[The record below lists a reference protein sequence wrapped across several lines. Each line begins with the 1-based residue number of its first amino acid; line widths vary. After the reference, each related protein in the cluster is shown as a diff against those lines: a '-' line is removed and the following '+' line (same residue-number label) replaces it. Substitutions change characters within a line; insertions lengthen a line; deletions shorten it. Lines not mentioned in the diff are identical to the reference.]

1 MEYDHKDMTVLGC
14 IKGGAKT
21 FGSIK
26 TRSGLKTDQLEQIL
40 AILDK
45 SEMIQTEEAKG
56 LLGQPKPL
64 MTVTEKGTEI
74 VEEYISA
81 LNKKWRELVTL
92 AVEGEREKLDEIIKE
107 NPFLVNMM
115 LFYQVI
121 DLHTL
126 SRLNLR
132 FLLEGKRLC
141 FKCKRELGRF
151 SQKFSVSD
159 VRKFNFKMPKGMTTH
174 DDLCADCF
182 DNLKGTYDSRY

>member
-1 MEYDHKDMTVLGC
+1 MDYDHKDMTVLGC

-26 TRSGLKTDQLEQIL
+26 TRSGLKTEQLEQIL

-64 MTVTEKGTEI
+64 MTVTEKGTEV

-81 LNKKWRELVTL
+81 LNKKWKELVAL
-92 AVEGEREKLDEIIKE
+92 AIEGEREKLDEIIKE

-126 SRLNLR
+126 ARLNLR

-159 VRKFNFKMPKGMTTH
+159 VRKFNFKMPRGMTTR

>member
-1 MEYDHKDMTVLGC
+1 MDYDHKDMTVLGC

-26 TRSGLKTDQLEQIL
+26 TRSGLKTEQLEQIL
-40 AILDK
+40 TILDK
-45 SEMIQTEEAKG
+45 SDMIQTDEAKG
-56 LLGQPKPL
+56 LFGQPKPI
-64 MTVTEKGTEI
+64 MTVTEKGTEV

-81 LNKKWRELVTL
+81 LNKKWKELVAL
-92 AVEGEREKLDEIIKE
+92 AVEGEREKLDEIVKE

>member
-81 LNKKWRELVTL
+81 LNKKWRELVAL

-115 LFYQVI
+115 LFYKVI

>member
-1 MEYDHKDMTVLGC
+1 MDYDYKDMTVLGV

-21 FGSIK
+21 FGTIK

-40 AILDK
+40 SILDK
-45 SEMIQTEEAKG
+45 SKLIQTSEAKG
-56 LLGQPKPL
+56 LLGQPKPI
-64 MTVTEKGTEI
+64 MTVTEKGSQQ
-74 VEEYISA
+74 VEEYIAA
-81 LNKKWRELVTL
+81 LNKKWKELVAL
-92 AVEGEREKLDEIIKE
+92 AVAGDREKLDEVIKD

-141 FKCKRELGRF
+141 YKCKRELGRF

-159 VRKFNFKMPKGMTTH
+159 VRKFDFKMPRGMTTH

>member
-1 MEYDHKDMTVLGC
+1 MDYDHKDMTVLGC

-26 TRSGLKTDQLEQIL
+26 TRSGIKTEQLEQIL

-64 MTVTEKGTEI
+64 MTVTEKGTEV

-81 LNKKWRELVTL
+81 LNKKWKELVAL
-92 AVEGEREKLDEIIKE
+92 AIEGEREKLDEIIKE

-126 SRLNLR
+126 ARLNLR

-159 VRKFNFKMPKGMTTH
+159 VRKFNFNI
-174 DDLCADCF
+174 DF
-182 DNLKGTYDSRY
+182 RF

>member
-81 LNKKWRELVTL
+81 LNKKWRELVAL

>member
-1 MEYDHKDMTVLGC
+1 MKYDHKDMTVLGV

-26 TRSGLKTDQLEQIL
+26 ARSGLKTEQLEQIL
-40 AILDK
+40 SILDK
-45 SEMIQTEEAKG
+45 SELIQTGEAKG
-56 LLGQPKPL
+56 LFGQPKPL
-64 MTVTEKGTEI
+64 MTVTEKGTQQ
-74 VEEYISA
+74 VEEYISE
-81 LNKKWRELVTL
+81 LNKKWKEPVAL
-92 AVEGEREKLDEIIKE
+92 AVQGEREKLDEIIKE

-141 FKCKRELGRF
+141 YKCKRELGRF
-151 SQKFSVSD
+151 SQKFSVKD
-159 VRKFNFKMPKGMTTH
+159 VRKFEFKLPRGMTTH

-182 DNLKGTYDSRY
+182 DNLKGTWESRY